1 MELFAILCT
10 GPSLTLDQVQ
20 AVRGMRVI
28 AVNNAFELAP
38 DAEALIAQDS
48 TWWKLHPQA
57 KKFAGRKFSTR
68 DLSGVEQIF
77 PTKKLMH
84 STCSGVVA
92 LEYFAQ
98 VSRPDDVCLLLGAD
112 MRGTH
117 YFGKY
122 TNGLSNTNDERR
134 EVHQRQFAGWAADH
148 PGLKIINCTPNSALK
163 CFPLGKLEDWV

>member
-1 MELFAILCT
+1 
-10 GPSLTLDQVQ
+10 
-20 AVRGMRVI
+20 MRVI

-98 VSRPDDVCLLLGAD
+98 VSRKGDVCLLLGAD

-122 TNGLSNTNDERR
+122 TNGLSNTTDERR
-134 EVHQRQFAGWAADH
+134 EVHQRQFASWAADH
-148 PGLKIINCTPNSALK
+148 PGLKVINCTPNRAL
-163 CFPLGKLEDWV
+163 